1 MNKKDKTKNENV
13 NINNNSQKEE
23 EQNTSEHQKIS
34 EKELDKENLN
44 INNDKTEDVAK
55 DEDSNESLIEK
66 LKDELSEAK
75 DEKLRFLAEMEN
87 LRKRVD
93 KEKLDS
99 IRFGSIN
106 LAKDILSPC
115 DNLIRAIDSLS
126 EEEKNHKENQNL
138 INGIKMVHQE
148 LLTILEKNGVKRI
161 IALNEKFD
169 HNLHQAVME
178 VETDEQES
186 GIIVEELQV
195 GYTMHDRL
203 LRPSMVGVSKKKPG
217 KTKED

>member
-1 MNKKDKTKNENV
+1 MNKKDKTKSENV
-13 NINNNSQKEE
+13 INNNSQKEE
-23 EQNTSEHQKIS
+23 KKSTNEHQEFSKT
-34 EKELDKENLN
+34 EQDKENDN
-44 INNDKTEDVAK
+44 INNEKTEDVSK
-55 DEDSNESLIEK
+55 DENSNESLIDK

-126 EEEKNHKENQNL
+126 EEEKQHKGNQGL

-161 IALNEKFD
+161 IALDEKFD
-169 HNLHQAVME
+169 HNFHQAVME
-178 VETDEQES
+178 VETDEKES
-186 GIIVEELQV
+186 GIIVQELQV
-195 GYTMHDRL
+195 GYTMHNRL

-217 KTKED
+217 KAKED

>member
-1 MNKKDKTKNENV
+1 MNKKDKTKSENV
-13 NINNNSQKEE
+13 INNNSQKEE
-23 EQNTSEHQKIS
+23 KKSTNEHQEFSKT
-34 EKELDKENLN
+34 EQDKENDN
-44 INNDKTEDVAK
+44 INNEKTEDVSK
-55 DEDSNESLIEK
+55 DENSNESLIDK

-93 KEKLDS
+93 KEKIDS

-126 EEEKNHKENQNL
+126 EEEKQHKGNQGL

-161 IALNEKFD
+161 IALDEKFD
-169 HNLHQAVME
+169 HNFHQAVME
-178 VETDEQES
+178 VETDEKES
-186 GIIVEELQV
+186 GIIVQELQV
-195 GYTMHDRL
+195 GYTMHNRL

-217 KTKED
+217 KAKED